1 MTRTAKIFK
10 NGRSQAVRLPAEF
23 RFEGDE
29 VSIRKD
35 PESGDVILSETTKRP
50 PPNWDSFIKLR
61 DEARAAGELDD
72 DFLDKSHRLPD
83 PLPKDPFEGWKE

>member
-1 MTRTAKIFK
+1 MARTAKLFM

-29 VSIRKD
+29 VLIRKD
-35 PESGDVILSETTKRP
+35 PQSGDVILSEKP
-50 PPNWDSFIKLR
+50 AKLPNWDSFF
-61 DEARAAGELDD
+61 AALQDADIPG

-83 PLPKDPFEGWKE
+83 PLPKDPFED